1 MANDAGLTQLH
12 PGIFSTINSDQ
23 TTYETSNGVVTLFAA
38 DIFEK
43 GPDNKIDFVSTKE
56 EFIFKYGQPNYSKYG
71 QQAYNIIKWLEAGG
85 QAYIQRVLPDDA
97 TFAHS
102 VVNVQTKVRKSEKVV
117 DIQGKKV
124 KLDDVHIRPTTT
136 LIKKNNL
143 NLEML
148 IKELN
153 KDRQS
158 EFTVDGYSNNFVLL
172 TIPHGRGESYNNLGF
187 RISPNTSFEG
197 SQTSV
202 VYNFEI
208 LRFESEQ
215 VATLVE
221 GPFYVTFD
229 PDSLS
234 DTEDS
239 MFIEDVINR
248 QSKYLKVYVNLKAF
262 TEVAKTINPNVKPTR
277 VDILTGGA
285 KDESGNTSYNP
296 LTGRAE
302 DIHINLHRYNSAGR
316 AVTFNGRPVL
326 NVPDSRD
333 PVQSALVSLDN
344 GLRES
349 NYVLSSNKLQY
360 MKGFFPK
367 LRSQG
372 FVEFTNNLDAM
383 LKVGTNTEDIT
394 GTLKDLITNTFDEAT
409 EASLFKKYKTAY
421 EAYKAQGNEHNL
433 NNVISYINSLSE
445 IVRTQYLDITTKIA
459 ACYSLTEHN
468 SPNTNA
474 LVKYLSDVKLLMNKL
489 NEKDL
494 INIFVTKHKSVIFD
508 IDADIASYE
517 KGTST
522 SIASEGVSLVLNSVE
537 TEIKYIA
544 ESLLPVAYNHNVPT
558 EVANKFSDTEED
570 SIVKKYNSAVG
581 LLADIQR
588 GIVPDTAA
596 NRTTIFKACKEICSA
611 LIDIINKVTI
621 ESNTRNIEEV
631 INICKETILTDA
643 KAFVS
648 AVKAMIDINGS
659 YTAEDVL
666 DTARTNIETEIN
678 IVNQDGSKFFNTSL
692 INFDATVKLLLGSD
706 GSFTYNS
713 LTDNRT
719 RSEAVRRQL
728 IKAYN
733 GTLNPDV
740 LNKDL
745 YQFNVV
751 LDARYHNDV
760 KKAIVELARSMR
772 QDFLFF
778 ANDAGPE
785 YTVTPQDTLEWR
797 QNQFNVNSEFV
808 VIHGQDLTYYDEY
821 TGKDIRFTP
830 TYVLASKLPRQAV
843 QYGLHYPIAGIRR
856 GLIDGFKNISW
867 APNEAYREKLYKAKV
882 NYIQRDSKTT
892 RFNSNLTSINTVG
905 AMSYINNMFTL
916 LDIKRGCEELLV
928 NYQFEF
934 NDDETIV
941 SLQSELNNYV
951 AKYISNRSCESVA
964 VEVYRS
970 EYDKSQR
977 IIRVKVSIKF
987 NGVIERIVLNLNAKK

>member
-1 MANDAGLTQLH
+1 MANDSGLTQLH

-23 TTYETSNGVVTLFAA
+23 TTYDTASGVVTLFAA

-102 VVNVQTKVRKSEKVV
+102 VVNVQTKVRKGEKVV
-117 DIQGKKV
+117 DVQGKKV
-124 KLDDVHIRPTTT
+124 KLDDVYIRPTTT

-148 IKELN
+148 TTELFKE
-153 KDRQS
+153 RR
-158 EFTVDGYSNNFVLL
+158 EEYTVDGYSNNFILL
-172 TIPHGRGESYNNLGF
+172 AIPHGRGESYNNLGF
-187 RISPNTSFEG
+187 RITPNASFEG
-197 SQTSV
+197 SQSAV

-239 MFIEDVINR
+239 MYIEDVINR

-262 TEVAKTINPNVKPTR
+262 AEVAKTINPDVKPTR
-277 VDILTGGA
+277 VDILTGGSKA
-285 KDESGNTSYNP
+285 ENSEKAYNP
-296 LTGRAE
+296 LTQKVE
-302 DIHINLHRYNSAGR
+302 DIHLTLHRYNAAGR
-316 AVTFNGRPVL
+316 EVTFNGKPVL
-326 NVPDSRD
+326 NIPNSND
-333 PVQSALVSLDN
+333 PVQGALVSLDN

-349 NYVLSSNKLQY
+349 NYVLAANKLQY
-360 MKGFFPK
+360 MKGMFPK
-367 LRSQG
+367 LRSEG
-372 FVEFTNNLDAM
+372 FTEFTNDLDAI
-383 LKVGTNTEDIT
+383 LKVGSSDTELS
-394 GTLKDLITNTFDEAT
+394 GTLKDLIKNNLDENTET
-409 EASLFKKYKTAY
+409 SVFKKYKDALV
-421 EAYKAQGNEHNL
+421 AYKGQGSEQNL
-433 NNVISYINSLSE
+433 NTVVSYINALSE
-445 IVRTQYLDITTKIA
+445 VIRAQYLDLTTRLA
-459 ACYSLTEHN
+459 ASYSLTEHN
-468 SPNTNA
+468 SPNANA
-474 LVKYLSDVKLLMNKL
+474 LVKYLSDVKQLLTKL

-494 INIFVTKHKSVIFD
+494 INIFTTKHKSVIFD
-508 IDADIASYE
+508 IEADITSYE
-517 KGTST
+517 NGTSS
-522 SIASEGVSLVLNSVE
+522 SIASEGVSLVLNAVE
-537 TEIKYIA
+537 TEIKYVA
-544 ESLLPVAYNHNVPT
+544 ESLLPVAYNHNVPE
-558 EVANKFSDTEED
+558 EVAKKFSDTEAT
-570 SIVKKYNSAVG
+570 SVVKKYNGAVG

-588 GIVPDTAA
+588 GIVPDTAV
-596 NRTTIFKACKEICSA
+596 NRTSIFKTCKEISSE

-621 ESNTRNIEEV
+621 ESNSRNIEEAV
-631 INICKETILTDA
+631 NLCSETILADA
-643 KAFVS
+643 KAFTS
-648 AVKAMIDINGS
+648 AVKTMIAVNGS
-659 YTAEDVL
+659 YTADDIL
-666 DTARTNIETEIN
+666 DNARKNIDTEIN
-678 IVNQDGSKFFNTSL
+678 IVNQSGSKFFNTSL
-692 INFDATVKLLLGSD
+692 INFEAVVKLLLGSD

-719 RSEAVRRQL
+719 RSESVRKQL

-733 GTLNPDV
+733 GTLNPDI

-745 YQFNVV
+745 YQFNVI

-785 YTVTPQDTLEWR
+785 YTVTPQDALDWR
-797 QNQFNVNSEFV
+797 QNHFNVNSEFI
-808 VIHGQDLTYYDEY
+808 VIHAQDLTYYDEY

-867 APNEAYREKLYKAKV
+867 TPNEAYREKLYKAKI
-882 NYIQRDSKTT
+882 NYIQRDSKNT

-905 AMSYINNMFTL
+905 AMSYTNNMFTL
-916 LDIKRGCEELLV
+916 LAIKRGCEELLV

-964 VEVYRS
+964 IEVYRS
-970 EYDKSQR
+970 EYDKAQR

>member
-383 LKVGTNTEDIT
+383 LKVGTNTEEIT

-459 ACYSLTEHN
+459 ACYS
-468 SPNTNA
+468 
-474 LVKYLSDVKLLMNKL
+474 LLMNKL

-544 ESLLPVAYNHNVPT
+544 ESLLPVAYNHNVP
-558 EVANKFSDTEED
+558 EEIAKKFSDTEAE

-596 NRTTIFKACKEICSA
+596 NRTSIFKACKEICSA
-611 LIDIINKVTI
+611 LIDIINKVTV
-621 ESNTRNIEEV
+621 ESNTRNIEEAV
-631 INICKETILTDA
+631 TICKETILADA

-867 APNEAYREKLYKAKV
+867 TPNEAYREKLYKAKV

>member
-296 LTGRAE
+296 FTGRAE

-372 FVEFTNNLDAM
+372 FVEFTNNLHAM

-468 SPNTNA
+468 SPNANA

-494 INIFVTKHKSVIFD
+494 INIFATKHKSVIFD

>member
-383 LKVGTNTEDIT
+383 LKVGSNTEEIT

-421 EAYKAQGNEHNL
+421 EAYKTQGNEHNL

-445 IVRTQYLDITTKIA
+445 IVRTQYLDITTKLA
-459 ACYSLTEHN
+459 ACYSLVEHN
-468 SPNTNA
+468 SPNSNA

-544 ESLLPVAYNHNVPT
+544 ESLLPVAYNHNVP
-558 EVANKFSDTEED
+558 EEIAKKFSDTEEG

-596 NRTTIFKACKEICSA
+596 NRTSIFKACKEICSA
-611 LIDIINKVTI
+611 LIDIINKVTV
-621 ESNTRNIEEV
+621 ESNTRNIEEAV
-631 INICKETILTDA
+631 TICKETILADA

-797 QNQFNVNSEFV
+797 
-808 VIHGQDLTYYDEY
+808 
-821 TGKDIRFTP
+821 
-830 TYVLASKLPRQAV
+830 
-843 QYGLHYPIAGIRR
+843 
-856 GLIDGFKNISW
+856 
-867 APNEAYREKLYKAKV
+867 
-882 NYIQRDSKTT
+882 
-892 RFNSNLTSINTVG
+892 
-905 AMSYINNMFTL
+905 
-916 LDIKRGCEELLV
+916 
-928 NYQFEF
+928 
-934 NDDETIV
+934 
-941 SLQSELNNYV
+941 
-951 AKYISNRSCESVA
+951 
-964 VEVYRS
+964 
-970 EYDKSQR
+970 
-977 IIRVKVSIKF
+977 
-987 NGVIERIVLNLNAKK
+987 

>member
-197 SQTSV
+197 SQSSV

-285 KDESGNTSYNP
+285 KDESENTSYNP
-296 LTGRAE
+296 ITGRAE

-383 LKVGTNTEDIT
+383 LKVGTSTEEIT

-409 EASLFKKYKTAY
+409 ETSLFKKYKTAY
-421 EAYKAQGNEHNL
+421 TAYKEQGNEHNL

-445 IVRTQYLDITTKIA
+445 VVRTQYLDITTKLA
-459 ACYSLTEHN
+459 ACYSLVEHN
-468 SPNTNA
+468 SPNSNA

-544 ESLLPVAYNHNVPT
+544 ESLLPVAYNHNVP
-558 EVANKFSDTEED
+558 EEIAKKFSDTEAE

-596 NRTTIFKACKEICSA
+596 NRTSIFKACKEICSA
-611 LIDIINKVTI
+611 LIDIINKVTV
-621 ESNTRNIEEV
+621 ESNTRNIEEAV
-631 INICKETILTDA
+631 TICKETILADA

-797 QNQFNVNSEFV
+797 
-808 VIHGQDLTYYDEY
+808 
-821 TGKDIRFTP
+821 
-830 TYVLASKLPRQAV
+830 
-843 QYGLHYPIAGIRR
+843 
-856 GLIDGFKNISW
+856 
-867 APNEAYREKLYKAKV
+867 
-882 NYIQRDSKTT
+882 
-892 RFNSNLTSINTVG
+892 
-905 AMSYINNMFTL
+905 
-916 LDIKRGCEELLV
+916 
-928 NYQFEF
+928 
-934 NDDETIV
+934 
-941 SLQSELNNYV
+941 
-951 AKYISNRSCESVA
+951 
-964 VEVYRS
+964 
-970 EYDKSQR
+970 
-977 IIRVKVSIKF
+977 
-987 NGVIERIVLNLNAKK
+987 

>member
-296 LTGRAE
+296 LTGRVE

-333 PVQSALVSLDN
+333 PVQSVSLDN

-468 SPNTNA
+468 SPNANA

>member
-383 LKVGTNTEDIT
+383 LKVGSNTEEIT

-468 SPNTNA
+468 SPNANA

-797 QNQFNVNSEFV
+797 
-808 VIHGQDLTYYDEY
+808 
-821 TGKDIRFTP
+821 
-830 TYVLASKLPRQAV
+830 
-843 QYGLHYPIAGIRR
+843 
-856 GLIDGFKNISW
+856 
-867 APNEAYREKLYKAKV
+867 
-882 NYIQRDSKTT
+882 
-892 RFNSNLTSINTVG
+892 
-905 AMSYINNMFTL
+905 
-916 LDIKRGCEELLV
+916 
-928 NYQFEF
+928 
-934 NDDETIV
+934 
-941 SLQSELNNYV
+941 
-951 AKYISNRSCESVA
+951 
-964 VEVYRS
+964 
-970 EYDKSQR
+970 
-977 IIRVKVSIKF
+977 
-987 NGVIERIVLNLNAKK
+987 